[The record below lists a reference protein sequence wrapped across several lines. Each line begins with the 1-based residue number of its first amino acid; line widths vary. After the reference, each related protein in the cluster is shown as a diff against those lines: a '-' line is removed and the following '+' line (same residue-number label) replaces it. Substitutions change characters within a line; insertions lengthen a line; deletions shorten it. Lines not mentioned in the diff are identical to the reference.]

1 MAEQKKKDAE
11 AEAKRQAE
19 EEKHRLEEERKAAI
33 AKQNREVQEQ
43 QLRMEQ
49 LTASSSL
56 LKEIVVY
63 NAQIDQQFKTDR
75 EVRSDPSL

>member
-1 MAEQKKKDAE
+1 MAEQRKKDAE

-33 AKQNREVQEQ
+33 AKQNREIQEQ

-49 LTASSSL
+49 LTASLGL

-63 NAQIDQQFKTDR
+63 NAQIDQQFKNDR
-75 EVRSDPSL
+75 EVRSDPSP